1 MARQATWTSGR
12 GSAAHGQKGQDQG
25 QGQGLSQAKSSIPTT
40 RIGYLGVGQKPL
52 LTLAYCCGCAVTAT
66 LSRSTFT
73 GLRCKECGHPYGA
86 GAKHVCEDVC
96 FGPLE
101 VVYDYDVIKSRVTRA
116 TIEAGPVSIWR
127 YREFLPIEGDP
138 IDVGTGFTPLLK
150 ANRLAKRLGLKNLYI
165 KNDGVNM
172 PTLSFKDRVVSVAL
186 TRARELGFTTV
197 SCASTGNLANSTAAI
212 AAHAGLDC
220 CVFIPSDLEL
230 GKVLGTLI
238 YNPTLMA
245 VKGNY
250 DQVNRLCSEV
260 ANTYGW
266 GFVNIN
272 LRPYYSEG
280 SKTLGYEVIEQLG
293 WQLPDHIVAP
303 LASGSL
309 FTKIRKGF
317 DEFIKVGLVD
327 EKPVRFSGAQAEG
340 CSPIA
345 QAFAEGRDFITPVKP
360 NTIAKSIAIGNPAD
374 GPYAI
379 DIANRTGGTIA
390 AVSDAEIVAGIQL
403 LAETEGVFTETAG
416 GTTIA
421 VLKKLVEQGKIDPSE
436 TTVAY
441 ITGNGLKTLEAVSDA
456 VGEPLTIEPQ
466 LASFNAAWERAQA
479 SHRSSVDH

>member
-1 MARQATWTSGR
+1 MTQATQTLTST
-12 GSAAHGQKGQDQG
+12 STAA
-25 QGQGLSQAKSSIPTT
+25 
-40 RIGYLGVGQKPL
+40 
-52 LTLAYCCGCAVTAT
+52 
-66 LSRSTFT
+66 TFT
-73 GLRCKECGHPYGA
+73 ALKCKECGAEYEPKA
-86 GAKHVCEDVC
+86 IHVCEFC

-101 VVYDYDVIKSRVTRA
+101 VTYDYSTLSQTVTRSS
-116 TIEAGPVSIWR
+116 IEAGPKSIWR
-127 YREFLPIEGDP
+127 YRPFLPVTSETP
-138 IDVGTGFTPLLK
+138 IDVGTGMTPLLK
-150 ANRLAKRLGLKNLYI
+150 ANRLARRLGLKRLYI
-165 KNDGVNM
+165 KNDAVNM

-220 CVFIPSDLEL
+220 CVFIPSDLEA

-238 YNPTLMA
+238 YGPTVMA
-245 VKGNY
+245 VQGNY

-260 ANTYGW
+260 ANTHGW

-309 FTKIRKGF
+309 FTKIYKGF
-317 DEFIKVGLVD
+317 QEFTQVGLV
-327 EKPVRFSGAQAEG
+327 EGKSVRFSGAQADG

-345 QAFAEGRDFITPVKP
+345 QAFKEGRDFINPVKP
-360 NTIAKSIAIGNPAD
+360 STIAKSIAIGNPAD
-374 GPYAI
+374 GVYAV
-379 DIANRTGGTIA
+379 DIARKTNGNIES
-390 AVSDAEIVAGIQL
+390 VNDQEIIDGIKL
-403 LAETEGVFTETAG
+403 LAETEGIFTETAG

-421 VLKKLVEQGKIDPSE
+421 VLKKLVEAGKIDPDE

-441 ITGNGLKTLEAVSDA
+441 ITGNGLKTQEAVQGYI
-456 VGEPLTIEPQ
+456 GEPLTIEPK
-466 LASFNAAWERAQA
+466 LDSFERALE
-479 SHRSSVDH
+479 RSRTLDRLEWQQVLV

>member
-1 MARQATWTSGR
+1 MTLATETLNRS
-12 GSAAHGQKGQDQG
+12 
-25 QGQGLSQAKSSIPTT
+25 SQAACEA
-40 RIGYLGVGQKPL
+40 LV
-52 LTLAYCCGCAVTAT
+52 
-66 LSRSTFT
+66 
-73 GLRCKECGHPYGA
+73 CKECGTTYELE
-86 GAKHVCEDVC
+86 AKHVCDEC

-101 VVYDYDVIKSRVTRA
+101 VSYNYDRLRQQVSRE
-116 TIEAGPVSIWR
+116 TIEAGPNSIWR
-127 YREFLPIEGDP
+127 YRQFLPLLSDNV
-138 IDVGTGFTPLLK
+138 IDVGTGMTPLLK
-150 ANRLAKRLGLKNLYI
+150 ANRLARQLGLKNLYI
-165 KNDGVNM
+165 KNDAVNM

-186 TRARELGFTTV
+186 SRARELGFSTV

-220 CVFIPSDLEL
+220 CVFIPADLEA

-280 SKTLGYEVIEQLG
+280 SKTLGYEVAEQLG
-293 WQLPDHIVAP
+293 WQLPDHVVAP

-309 FTKIRKGF
+309 YGKIYKGF
-317 DEFIKVGLVD
+317 QEFIKVGLVED
-327 EKPVRFSGAQAEG
+327 KSVRFSGAQAEG

-345 QAFAEGRDFITPVKP
+345 SAFREGRDFIAPVKP

-374 GPYAI
+374 GVYALDLARKTNGNI
-379 DIANRTGGTIA
+379 ESVT
-390 AVSDAEIVAGIQL
+390 DAEIIDGMKL
-403 LAETEGVFTETAG
+403 LAETEGIFTETAG

-421 VLKKLVEQGKIDPSE
+421 VLKKLVEAGKIDPDE

-441 ITGNGLKTLEAVSDA
+441 ITGNGLKTQEAVQGYI
-456 VGEPLTIEPQ
+456 GEPLTIDANLE
-466 LASFNAAWERAQA
+466 SFERAMERARTLDRLEWQQ
-479 SHRSSVDH
+479 VLV

>member
-1 MARQATWTSGR
+1 MTQAIDATTHQHTHS
-12 GSAAHGQKGQDQG
+12 SA
-25 QGQGLSQAKSSIPTT
+25 
-40 RIGYLGVGQKPL
+40 
-52 LTLAYCCGCAVTAT
+52 
-66 LSRSTFT
+66 TFEK
-73 GLRCKECGHPYGA
+73 LKCKECGAEYELQ
-86 GAKHVCEDVC
+86 AKHVCDLC
-96 FGPLE
+96 FGPVE
-101 VVYDYDVIKSRVTRA
+101 VTYDYDALRQRVSRE
-116 TIEAGPVSIWR
+116 TIEAGPNSIWR
-127 YREFLPIEGDP
+127 YRPFLPVQTDNP
-138 IDVGTGFTPLLK
+138 IDVGTGMTPLLN
-150 ANRLAKRLGLKNLYI
+150 ARRLARHLGLKKLYI
-165 KNDGVNM
+165 KNDAVNM

-186 TRARELGFTTV
+186 TRARELGFSTV

-220 CVFIPSDLEL
+220 CVFIPADLEA

-260 ANTYGW
+260 ANTHGW

-280 SKTLGYEVIEQLG
+280 SKTLGFEVAEQLG

-309 FTKIRKGF
+309 FTKIYKGF
-317 DEFIKVGLVD
+317 QEFIKVGLVD
-327 EKPVRFSGAQAEG
+327 DKSVRFSGAQAEG

-345 QAFAEGRDFITPVKP
+345 QAFREGRDFITPVKP

-374 GPYAI
+374 GVYALEVAQKTNGNI
-379 DIANRTGGTIA
+379 ESVN
-390 AVSDAEIVAGIQL
+390 DAEIIDGIKL
-403 LAETEGVFTETAG
+403 LAETEGIFTETAG

-421 VLKKLVEQGKIDPSE
+421 VLKKLVEAGKIDPDE

-441 ITGNGLKTLEAVSDA
+441 ITGNGLKTQEAVQGYI
-456 VGEPLTIEPQ
+456 GEPLTIEPK
-466 LASFNAAWERAQA
+466 LDAFERALE
-479 SHRSSVDH
+479 RSRTLGRLEWQQVLV